1 MSGESKAPLPPK
13 MPNCPEFHDDEF
25 KKSSLTWPPHNQTC
39 VAVAQ
44 KSGVVAVRN
53 SNDSTK
59 NTVYFTNAEWDAFI
73 GGAKKGEFDY
83 NT

>member
-1 MSGESKAPLPPK
+1 
-13 MPNCPEFHDDEF
+13 
-25 KKSSLTWPPHNQTC
+25 